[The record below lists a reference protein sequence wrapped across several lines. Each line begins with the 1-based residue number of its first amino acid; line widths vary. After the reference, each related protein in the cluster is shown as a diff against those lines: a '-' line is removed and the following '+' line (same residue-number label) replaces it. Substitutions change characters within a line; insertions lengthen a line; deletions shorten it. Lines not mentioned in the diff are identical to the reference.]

1 MNTSEKSPISFQFH
15 NNQVRTLKA
24 EDGSIWFVAKDVF
37 KALSIPWNG
46 KQTLG
51 KIPDGWW
58 VVRNLLTTQKNQF
71 AESGQTPK
79 ETVLINEPAVYKL
92 AFRSN
97 KPDADDFTNFV
108 ASEIL
113 PAIRKTGSFSV
124 SGSVSGQDSEPEA
137 ASDLSPDE
145 KQILVDDLFD
155 QINDLIN
162 EADRL
167 TIVFRNTH
175 LLANRIINTLV
186 LTNPDQYKPV
196 RLRNALKNRA
206 EVNK

>member
-37 KALSIPWNG
+37 KALSIPWTG
-46 KQTLG
+46 KQSLG
-51 KIPDGWW
+51 KMPESWW

-79 ETVLINEPAVYKL
+79 ETVLISEPAVYKL

-108 ASEIL
+108 ASEVL
-113 PAIRKTGSFSV
+113 PSIRKTGSFSV
-124 SGSVSGQDSEPEA
+124 SGQEAEPEPA
-137 ASDLSPDE
+137 PNLSADE

-155 QINDLIN
+155 QINDLLN

-186 LTNPDQYKPV
+186 LTNPDQYKNI
-196 RLRNALKNRA
+196 RLRNITSRLSGA
-206 EVNK
+206 

>member
-37 KALSIPWNG
+37 KALSIPWTG
-46 KQTLG
+46 KQSLC
-51 KIPDGWW
+51 KMPESWW

-79 ETVLINEPAVYKL
+79 ETVLISEPAVYKL

-124 SGSVSGQDSEPEA
+124 AGPEAEPEPA
-137 ASDLSPDE
+137 PNLSADE

-155 QINDLIN
+155 QINDLLN

-186 LTNPDQYKPV
+186 LTNPDQYKNV
-196 RLRNALKNRA
+196 RLRNITSRLSGA
-206 EVNK
+206 